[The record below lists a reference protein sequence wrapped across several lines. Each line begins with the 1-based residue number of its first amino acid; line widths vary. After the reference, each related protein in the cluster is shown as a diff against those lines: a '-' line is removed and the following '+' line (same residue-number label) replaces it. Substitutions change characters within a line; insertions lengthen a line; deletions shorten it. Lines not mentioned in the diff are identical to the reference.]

1 MRTAD
6 DEAQRLATA
15 GAWAAAML
23 ALLSFVATKL
33 LAQRTE
39 HRVLAPLLDVHATL
53 QAAQKG
59 DTRRRC
65 SLYRGSSD
73 LEGIALGVNALLDAR

>member
-1 MRTAD
+1 MRRTD
-6 DEAQRLATA
+6 EEAQRLATA

-23 ALLSFVATKL
+23 ALVSFVAARL
-33 LAQRTE
+33 LAQRAE
-39 HRVLAPLLDVHATL
+39 HRLLMPLLDVYSTL

-65 SLYRGSSD
+65 TLYRGNTD
-73 LEGIALGVNALLDAR
+73 LEGIALGVNALLDSR